1 MAPHPNPLPA
11 SLGEGAGCAISRC
24 PSGQCLCPPLL
35 PCPSESKELPL
46 LEVLAERVSPIGQD
60 QLVRFYAEA
69 SCMLDSQADLEW
81 EKWECLSS
89 TKVASLRK
97 ASPTI
102 VSSIPSRLPTSALV
116 QMRTLQNAGICTPSR

>member
-46 LEVLAERVSPIGQD
+46 LEVLAERVSRSDRI
-60 QLVRFYAEA
+60 
-69 SCMLDSQADLEW
+69 
-81 EKWECLSS
+81 
-89 TKVASLRK
+89 SL
-97 ASPTI
+97 
-102 VSSIPSRLPTSALV
+102 SALPPQSPV
-116 QMRTLQNAGICTPSR
+116 C